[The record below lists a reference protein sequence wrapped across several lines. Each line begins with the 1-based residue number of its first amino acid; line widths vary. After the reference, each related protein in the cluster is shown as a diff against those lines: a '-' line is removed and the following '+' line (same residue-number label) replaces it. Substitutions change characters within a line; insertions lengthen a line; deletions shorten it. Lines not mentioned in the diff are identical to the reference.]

1 MSSNMD
7 KNEHILGSY
16 KILTLKPCD
25 SIRSESKNIF
35 QDLKSKFN
43 KFMVCG
49 ESHGT
54 LQLDLLESTHNFS
67 KIEKYNEKLQKLIAS
82 IPKEV
87 DLEFT
92 EKIIFVKLSDKTVE
106 NSLKLA
112 IKSQDNHLKQFET
125 FVECLFERSDKK
137 QPKLN
142 LGQIFDD
149 FSTRK
154 NIDRFDNSNYD
165 DLKSKINKLIS
176 CGKDLNLVKIARY
189 LCGISKHDEIYLN
202 LPDIHFGELSAS
214 NFFKII
220 SFEFE

>member
-1 MSSNMD
+1 MD
-7 KNEHILGSY
+7 KNEHILESY
-16 KILTLKPCD
+16 KILTLKPGK
-25 SIRSESKNIF
+25 SVRSEAKNIF

-49 ESHGT
+49 ESHCT
-54 LQLDLLESTHNFS
+54 LKLDLLESTHNFS

-92 EKIIFVKLSDKTVE
+92 EKIFFVKLSDKTVE
-106 NSLKLA
+106 KSLKLA
-112 IKSQDNHLKQFET
+112 IKSLDNHLKQFET
-125 FVECLFERSDKK
+125 FVECLFERRDKK
-137 QPKLN
+137 QSKLT

-149 FSTRK
+149 VNTRK
-154 NIDRFDNSNYD
+154 NIDRSDNTNCD
-165 DLKSKINKLIS
+165 DLKSKINKLIN

-189 LCGISKHDEIYLN
+189 LCGISKHDEIHLN
-202 LPDIHFGELSAS
+202 FPEIHFGELSAS
-214 NFFKII
+214 IFFKII